1 MHRIISTAEFES
13 DAFAT
18 QWRALLERCTHYDE
32 GQTECWNRCWWR
44 HYGTS
49 SGKELFVVVEEE
61 DGQLLSL
68 WPLFLRKRFGLR
80 VLSWIGQVDGM
91 ITDYTMPLLPDHH
104 REKGSR
110 AFIEFLADNTSR
122 WDVADLSIPGW
133 SGLLSVMV
141 KSVAVHGMR
150 RKLSWDTH
158 IIEHTSPVDMGT
170 SFDTYVASLGRNS
183 RENVRRFLRD
193 ADRLGATFE
202 IARGR
207 DCAAWLPDLLR
218 LNRRRW
224 KVFEDPRAREFIT
237 SYIAGLPIGN
247 ESVFLARLRIQDNVL
262 ATVLGFDSHGTCYMH
277 AGGIDRDA
285 PGKLNAGTAMWMMLF
300 KAMIAGGHTR
310 LDWGPGVEEY
320 KLLLG
325 ANVDS
330 LFGMTIWH
338 SPSAIN
344 RWRLGQSLVA
354 VRRWVLSARHS
365 MATK

>member
-13 DAFAT
+13 DAFAA

-32 GQTECWNRCWWR
+32 GQTEWWNRCWWR
-44 HYGTS
+44 HYGNS

-61 DGQLLSL
+61 EGQLLSI

-110 AFIEFLADNTSR
+110 AFIEFLADNASR

-133 SGLLSVMV
+133 SGLLPELT
-141 KSVAVHGMR
+141 KSAAVFGV
-150 RKLSWDTH
+150 RKELSWDTR
-158 IIEHTSPVDMGT
+158 IIEHTTTNELPT
-170 SFDTYVASLGRNS
+170 TFDAYVASLGPKLRQHI
-183 RENVRRFLRD
+183 RRYLRD

-218 LNRRRW
+218 LNRGRW
-224 KVFEDPRAREFIT
+224 EVLMDARAQEFLT
-237 SYIAGLPIGN
+237 EYLAGLPIGN
-247 ESVFLARLRIQDNVL
+247 ESVFLARLRIHDRAL
-262 ATVLGFDSHGTCYMH
+262 STALGFENQGVCYLH
-277 AGGIDRDA
+277 TGGVDRDA
-285 PGKLNAGTAMWMMLF
+285 PDGMNAGTAMWMMLF
-300 KAMIAGGHTR
+300 KTLIAAGRTR
-310 LDWGPGVEEY
+310 LDWSPGVEEY

-325 ANVDS
+325 ASIDTVY
-330 LFGMTIWH
+330 GMTLWRKSSTID
-338 SPSAIN
+338 
-344 RWRLGQSLVA
+344 RWRLGQSMVA
-354 VRRWVLSARHS
+354 VRRWMLNMLRR
-365 MATK
+365 